1 MELQAPD
8 EESIVSVA
16 VTNLQGR
23 FGSIQRLTIEL
34 VVRRVVRE
42 VLATAKV
49 TSFIGIIAERAAR
62 AELQRTL
69 EVEPYALISMQRVV
83 EPV

>member
-8 EESIVSVA
+8 EESIITVV
-16 VTNLQGR
+16 VTNLQCR
-23 FGSIQRLTIEL
+23 FGSLHRRTIEA

-42 VLATAKV
+42 VLATANV
-49 TSFIGIIAERAAR
+49 TSFIGIIAERGAQ

-69 EVEPYALISMQRVV
+69 EVEPYVLISMQRLV
-83 EPV
+83 ETV